1 MISQGNVT
9 LNLKVGDLVLGNGTI
24 ENVLLSPGNKTVPL
38 RAILDIN
45 KAIQNI
51 GQLLVAETNALSD
64 GDLLISAS
72 GNSTIYEG
80 LHIPYFENVLN
91 NLTISANV
99 PILKVLFGSIGQIAS
114 SNSGIV
120 QNVTNA
126 LQGIDLSSSPNI
138 YSHGGG

>member
-1 MISQGNVT
+1 M
-9 LNLKVGDLVLGNGTI
+9 NLKVGDLVLGNGTI
-24 ENVLLSPGNKTVPL
+24 DNVLLNPGNNTVPL

-45 KAIQNI
+45 TAIQNI

-64 GDLLISAS
+64 GNLLISAS
-72 GNSTIYEG
+72 GNSTIYKG
-80 LHIPYFENVLN
+80 LHIPYFESVLN

-114 SNSGIV
+114 SNSGVI

-126 LQGIDLSSSPNI
+126 LQGIDLSGSPNL
-138 YSHGGG
+138 YSRGVMI